1 MNRYSQAG
9 VSLIELMVGLTIGL
23 IITAGALA
31 ILFSNQKL
39 ILEKDVMD
47 RSQESFRFAST
58 TITRLVRQA
67 NSFGFPESNNE
78 LVIYFDRSQR
88 DCLGKENNSSMN
100 TFKVNEQ
107 NELIC
112 ILALDDGTT
121 QTVTLAKDIPEV
133 KFAYGIQN
141 GVSANSL
148 VYQPFFSGASST
160 INTSVSSVWGTVTS
174 VLSQMSVVDG
184 GAKQSTIDF
193 ISTSHLLAMTQLASS
208 GGSSKVNSS
217 VVNPPVVNPP
227 VVNPPVVNP
236 PCSSIESLISVKYR
250 LNGDKSDRNNKW
262 SDLETVGKVD
272 NKSTVSIDVSQ
283 VVDKTIWGL
292 QWQYSG
298 GNTEHGSIKP
308 LANWESNQLEGNDSV
323 TLTLICGNE
332 TSALKFSR

>member
-1 MNRYSQAG
+1 
-9 VSLIELMVGLTIGL
+9 
-23 IITAGALA
+23 
-31 ILFSNQKL
+31 
-39 ILEKDVMD
+39 
-47 RSQESFRFAST
+47 
-58 TITRLVRQA
+58 
-67 NSFGFPESNNE
+67 
-78 LVIYFDRSQR
+78 
-88 DCLGKENNSSMN
+88 
-100 TFKVNEQ
+100 VN
-107 NELIC
+107 
-112 ILALDDGTT
+112 
-121 QTVTLAKDIPEV
+121 P
-133 KFAYGIQN
+133 
-141 GVSANSL
+141 
-148 VYQPFFSGASST
+148 P
-160 INTSVSSVWGTVTS
+160 
-174 VLSQMSVVDG
+174 
-184 GAKQSTIDF
+184 
-193 ISTSHLLAMTQLASS
+193 
-208 GGSSKVNSS
+208 

>member
-1 MNRYSQAG
+1 MSRYSQAG
-9 VSLIELMVGLTIGL
+9 ISLVELMVGLTIGL
-23 IITAGALA
+23 IITAGAFT

-39 ILEKDVMD
+39 ILEKEVMD
-47 RSQESFRFAST
+47 RSQENFRFAST

-67 NSFGFPESNNE
+67 TSFGFPESNNE
-78 LVIYFDRSQR
+78 LVVYFDRSQR

-107 NELIC
+107 NELVC
-112 ILALDDGTT
+112 ILAMDDGTT

-160 INTSVSSVWGTVTS
+160 VNTSVSNVWGTVTS
-174 VLSQMSVVDG
+174 VLSQMSVSDG
-184 GAKQSTIDF
+184 TAKQSTIDF
-193 ISTSHLLAMTQLASS
+193 ISTSHFLAMTQLASS

-236 PCSSIESLISVKYR
+236 TCPSIQSLINVKYK
-250 LNGDKSDRNNKW
+250 LNGDNSYSNNKW
-262 SDLETVGKVD
+262 SDLKTIGKVD

-283 VVDKTIWGL
+283 VQDSKNWEL
-292 QWQYSG
+292 KWQYSG
-298 GNTEHGSIKP
+298 NDTDQGNVKP
-308 LANWESNQLEGNDSV
+308 LANWMSKQLQGSDSV

-332 TSALKFSR
+332 TSELKFSR